1 MQKTKSRILSVA
13 EELISRDGIGNT
25 TIAKIARKANVSDSL
40 LYQHFAGKQDLLF
53 SVALLKVEES
63 IELMAEQLQG
73 IRDAES
79 KLSKMIWYGLRYHD
93 QHPGYTRVLMFE
105 CRSNREF
112 YKSPGQKMMQN
123 HSRMLLNILR
133 EGVNSGIFRDDID
146 MRLVGDIIYGTLDLE
161 AIYCMV
167 SEEQKKGVDDF
178 EGLISLVMPMVTS
191 IYNPQAERKK
201 DVILNAAEK
210 IFSENT
216 FAKSTISQV
225 AKEAQVAEG
234 SIYDYF
240 KNKEDLLN
248 SVAERKFQ
256 EHLKKLP
263 QIFNI
268 SSSERKLRRLMRY
281 HFTLYCTNRRFLHVF
296 LTQILYN
303 INFYHSRAYNS
314 FATYLDYL
322 EETVEG
328 GKADG
333 SFRKDVN
340 TRIFR
345 NMFLGAF
352 SHMTIRWLLVEKNR
366 EYDRMREI
374 DRILDLLLAALRPV
388 QTNEPIIA

>member
-1 MQKTKSRILSVA
+1 MTEDEKMQVAVFRFSVIGDFVTATAMSRA
-13 EELISRDGIGNT
+13 EKRRLMRD
-25 TIAKIARKANVSDSL
+25 KCARKWQIPFSEKTRISKGTIQRWCRIYRDSRGNLKL
-40 LYQHFAGKQDLLF
+40 LYPKDRSDQGK
-53 SVALLKVEES
+53 A
-63 IELMAEQLQG
+63 
-73 IRDAES
+73 R
-79 KLSKMIWYGLRYHD
+79 
-93 QHPGYTRVLMFE
+93 
-105 CRSNREF
+105 
-112 YKSPGQKMMQN
+112 
-123 HSRMLLNILR
+123 
-133 EGVNSGIFRDDID
+133 
-146 MRLVGDIIYGTLDLE
+146 
-161 AIYCMV
+161 
-167 SEEQKKGVDDF
+167 
-178 EGLISLVMPMVTS
+178 
-191 IYNPQAERKK
+191 
-201 DVILNAAEK
+201 
-210 IFSENT
+210 
-216 FAKSTISQV
+216 
-225 AKEAQVAEG
+225 VAEG

-303 INFYHSRAYNS
+303 INFYRSRAYNS

-352 SHMTIRWLLVEKNR
+352 SHMTIRWLLVEKNK

-374 DRILDLLLAALRPV
+374 DRIIDLLLAALRPV
-388 QTNEPIIA
+388 QSEESISS